1 MFTKIQLFIGKGKT
15 NTRKNAPSHRKRQKP
30 LKNTTFANSTFQ
42 PHPSPLFIP
51 LPPRPSLHSSISQ
64 IFDNSFVFTFVPVML
79 GQASAIKA
87 RNQVFEYPPLSKLA
101 GCFLYHGTGCK
112 DTTISS
118 FHQLF
123 LLLSFVLYIRHHLYS
138 TSTTSLYSTSST
150 SLIPFPP
157 PPSFHSP

>member
-1 MFTKIQLFIGKGKT
+1 MEV
-15 NTRKNAPSHRKRQKP
+15 
-30 LKNTTFANSTFQ
+30 
-42 PHPSPLFIP
+42 
-51 LPPRPSLHSSISQ
+51 SI
-64 IFDNSFVFTFVPVML
+64 ILFTFVPVML

-123 LLLSFVLYIRHHLYS
+123 LLLFFVLYIRHHLYS

-150 SLIPFPP
+150 SLIPLPP
-157 PPSFHSP
+157 PPLFHFHHHPPSTAPKSMSSTSASRHRRHRLTDVDDVDLEGVEQGEKRMCRYRTYTYAVTIISPTAVP